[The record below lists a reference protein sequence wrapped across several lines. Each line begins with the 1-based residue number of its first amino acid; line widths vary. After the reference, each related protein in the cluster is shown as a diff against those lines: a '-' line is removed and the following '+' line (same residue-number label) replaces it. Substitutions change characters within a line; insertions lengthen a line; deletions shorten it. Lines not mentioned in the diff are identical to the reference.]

1 MKCVSSIPHMVLL
14 TGLGAGIAGCNSTMM
29 TDTAAKTGDGV
40 TALSRPMA
48 FGWNSKAE
56 PAPALRV
63 PQPVPRRLNS
73 GQAIALRQAVE
84 MALSR
89 HPDLGR
95 AVAEIH
101 RSRGDLTVAEA
112 AWYPKASYTST
123 IGTDPGGS
131 SSSVASAGRARMS
144 AGLEVNQLVY
154 DFGRADGQI
163 AASRAVREQRD
174 AELRDAEE
182 RVAMTTTEAHV
193 ELARAQRLLEA
204 TDAYLTALVNLRTTI
219 TLRASSG
226 AANQADVF
234 VADSRVQSAKAER
247 IKSQTRYIAA
257 QAKLYQLVGEQLSR
271 AADPSAVMLTL
282 ARAVQAAPDDHAT
295 GVAAADRAAAAARA
309 RLVAAQ
315 ASLHPA
321 IGIKASQT
329 FPIAD
334 KTITSTSLVG
344 FSIQGDLFTGGA
356 SEGRI
361 KAAAADAQSAERAT
375 ALARLASATEAAVA
389 SAEITG
395 ASQRTQTHARQIDT
409 ARKAR
414 ELSQAEYNIGKRT
427 LTEVLNMEQEIFR
440 AETDRINADGDGH
453 LAIARAAWARGV
465 LVQSLLQGGPA
476 R

>member
-1 MKCVSSIPHMVLL
+1 M
-14 TGLGAGIAGCNSTMM
+14 
-29 TDTAAKTGDGV
+29 
-40 TALSRPMA
+40 
-48 FGWNSKAE
+48 
-56 PAPALRV
+56 
-63 PQPVPRRLNS
+63 
-73 GQAIALRQAVE
+73 
-84 MALSR
+84 
-89 HPDLGR
+89 
-95 AVAEIH
+95 
-101 RSRGDLTVAEA
+101 
-112 AWYPKASYTST
+112 
-123 IGTDPGGS
+123 
-131 SSSVASAGRARMS
+131 
-144 AGLEVNQLVY
+144 
-154 DFGRADGQI
+154 
-163 AASRAVREQRD
+163 
-174 AELRDAEE
+174 
-182 RVAMTTTEAHV
+182 
-193 ELARAQRLLEA
+193 
-204 TDAYLTALVNLRTTI
+204 
-219 TLRASSG
+219 
-226 AANQADVF
+226 
-234 VADSRVQSAKAER
+234 
-247 IKSQTRYIAA
+247 
-257 QAKLYQLVGEQLSR
+257 
-271 AADPSAVMLTL
+271 
-282 ARAVQAAPDDHAT
+282 
-295 GVAAADRAAAAARA
+295 
-309 RLVAAQ
+309 
-315 ASLHPA
+315 HPA

-414 ELSQAEYNIGKRT
+414 ELSQAEYTIGKRT